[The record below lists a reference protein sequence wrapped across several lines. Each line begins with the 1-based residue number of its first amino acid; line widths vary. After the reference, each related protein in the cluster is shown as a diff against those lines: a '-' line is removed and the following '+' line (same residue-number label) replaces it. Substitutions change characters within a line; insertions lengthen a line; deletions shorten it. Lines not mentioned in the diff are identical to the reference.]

1 MDGSAIST
9 TSTTSTVVTV
19 LLPGAL
25 AEQAGGARTLQVMGG
40 TVREVVRA
48 LDAAWPGMAFRLC
61 FETGELRTFVNV
73 YVNGRNVRYL
83 DGLDTPVPAGAT
95 LHILPSVAGG

>member
-1 MDGSAIST
+1 MESST
-9 TSTTSTVVTV
+9 ASTVSTVSQAVTV

-25 AEQAGGARTLQVMGG
+25 AEQTDGARTVHVAGG
-40 TVREVVRA
+40 TVREVVHA

-61 FETGELRTFVNV
+61 YETGELRTFVNV
-73 YVNGRNVRYL
+73 FINGRNIRYL
-83 DGLDTPVPAGAT
+83 QGLETPVPAGAT

>member
-1 MDGSAIST
+1 MESSAVSLA
-9 TSTTSTVVTV
+9 VTV

-25 AEQAGGARTLQVMGG
+25 AEQTGGARTVQVTGG
-40 TVREVVRA
+40 TVREVIRA

-61 FETGELRTFVNV
+61 YETGELRTFVNV
-73 YVNGRNVRYL
+73 FVNGQHIRYL
-83 DGLDTPVPAGAT
+83 HGLETPVPAGAT

>member
-1 MDGSAIST
+1 MNTSAVST
-9 TSTTSTVVTV
+9 AVTV

-25 AEQAGGARTLQVMGG
+25 TEQAGGVRTLQVMGG

-48 LDAAWPGMAFRLC
+48 LDAAGPGMAFRLC

-73 YVNGRNVRYL
+73 YVNGRNIRYL

>member
-1 MDGSAIST
+1 MEGTAVSP
-9 TSTTSTVVTV
+9 VVTV

-25 AEQAGGARTLQVMGG
+25 AEQADGARTLQVVGS
-40 TVREVVRA
+40 TVREVFDA

-61 FETGELRTFVNV
+61 YETGELRTFVNV
-73 YVNGRNVRYL
+73 FVNGRNIRYL
-83 DGLDTPVPAGAT
+83 QGLETPVPVGAT

>member
-1 MDGSAIST
+1 MEGTAVSP
-9 TSTTSTVVTV
+9 VVTV

-25 AEQAGGARTLQVMGG
+25 AEQADGARTLQVVGS
-40 TVREVVRA
+40 TVREVFDA

-61 FETGELRTFVNV
+61 YETGELRTFVNV
-73 YVNGRNVRYL
+73 FVNGRNVRYL
-83 DGLDTPVPAGAT
+83 QGLETPVPVGAT

>member
-1 MDGSAIST
+1 
-9 TSTTSTVVTV
+9 
-19 LLPGAL
+19 
-25 AEQAGGARTLQVMGG
+25 
-40 TVREVVRA
+40 
-48 LDAAWPGMAFRLC
+48 MAFRLC

-73 YVNGRNVRYL
+73 YVNGRNIRYL

>member
-1 MDGSAIST
+1 MESSAVS
-9 TSTTSTVVTV
+9 SAVTV

-25 AEQAGGARTLQVMGG
+25 AEQTGGKRTLQVAAGA
-40 TVREVVRA
+40 VREVVNA

-61 FETGELRTFVNV
+61 YETGELRVFVNIF
-73 YVNGRNVRYL
+73 VNGRNIRYL
-83 DGLDTPVPAGAT
+83 QGLETPVPAGAT

>member
-1 MDGSAIST
+1 MEGSAVSLQ
-9 TSTTSTVVTV
+9 VTV

-25 AEQAGGARTLQVMGG
+25 SEQTQGARTVQVAGG
-40 TVREVVRA
+40 TVREVVEA
-48 LDAAWPGMAFRLC
+48 LEAAWPGMAFRLC

-73 YVNGRNVRYL
+73 FLNGRNVRYL
-83 DGLDTPVPAGAT
+83 QGLETPVPAGAT